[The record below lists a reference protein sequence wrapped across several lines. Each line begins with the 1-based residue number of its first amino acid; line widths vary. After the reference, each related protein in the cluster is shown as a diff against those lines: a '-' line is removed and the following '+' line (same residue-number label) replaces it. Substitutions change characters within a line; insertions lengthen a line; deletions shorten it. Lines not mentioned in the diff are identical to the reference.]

1 MTVFNRVGPYEIE
14 QEIGRGGM
22 AVVFLARDTRTGAQ
36 LALKLVR
43 EGVDREAQEVLEAEQ
58 RGALLQKQFS
68 AISSRVPQVY
78 EYGSGGGYFY
88 VAMEYLDGEN
98 LSDAIARGP
107 MPVEQALTIATELCR
122 FVEDAHGFEPEGGDR
137 PLRSLLH
144 GDLKPRNIRLT
155 SAGQVKVLDFGIAK
169 ALSLSRK
176 VTRNDFG
183 SVAYLSPER
192 LETGDVDQHA
202 DFWAIGVL
210 LYELLTGEQ
219 AFRAPDTRRL
229 EKQIIARGR
238 PPLLETLNPPL
249 RAVVGKLLAPSP
261 AERYGCAR
269 DIREDIERSV
279 AGNPTR
285 AEQEGWPRTDAGE
298 AATRR
303 TRPAAVD
310 EPVTRRTTKA
320 QVQAPPIPGVAAPP
334 AMAPPLQAS
343 TPGDTPA
350 PSSSA
355 KRSVRSI
362 VRTLAAVIVLGMIT
376 NESCVSAAASRVANT
391 VSTAELDELGPLW
404 NEYDSLVRR
413 SNLGFTTREL
423 AAALTDQTKTLADR
437 VMANY
442 RAPQPSVREAQW
454 RQVRAVVARALATRP
469 RDASLRATL
478 RYCEGHLHR
487 IDGEARKARKQNPEA
502 QREFAEA
509 IAAFREAAE
518 LKTDWPDPY
527 LGLARTFIYGVDDV
541 DRAADALRRAERAGY
556 VPGNREAAQLGDGYR
571 SRADALARSARDVVG
586 LGQEREYL
594 TRAAELYR
602 QALDQYSR
610 AADYEGVAKNI
621 GLAQRGLNTIEKR
634 LVALS
639 SSPTSDATEE
649 KSWQ

>member
-1 MTVFNRVGPYEIE
+1 MTVFNRIGPYEIE

-43 EGVDREAQEVLEAEQ
+43 EGMDREAREMLEAEQ

-78 EYGSGGGYFY
+78 EYGSDGGYFY
-88 VAMEYLDGEN
+88 VAMEYLEGEN

-122 FVEDAHGFEPEGGDR
+122 FVEDAHSFEPEGGDR

-155 SAGQVKVLDFGIAK
+155 TAGQVKVLDFGIAK

-229 EKQIIARGR
+229 EKQIIARSR
-238 PPLLETLNPPL
+238 PPLLETLDPPAV
-249 RAVVGKLLAPSP
+249 RAVLGKLLAPSP
-261 AERYGCAR
+261 ADRYGSGR
-269 DIREDIERSV
+269 EIRVDIERYT
-279 AGNPTR
+279 AGEATR
-285 AEQEGWPRTDAGE
+285 AEQEGWPRIGDE

-303 TRPAAVD
+303 TRPAAIEEV
-310 EPVTRRTTKA
+310 VTRRTTKA
-320 QVQAPPIPGVAAPP
+320 QIQPP
-334 AMAPPLQAS
+334 ATPGATTTAGSPPPLPVS
-343 TPGDTPA
+343 PGGPSVPT
-350 PSSSA
+350 SSS
-355 KRSVRSI
+355 KPSVRSI
-362 VRTLAAVIVLGMIT
+362 VRALAAVLVLGMIT
-376 NESCVSAAASRVANT
+376 NESCVSAAASRVAST

-404 NEYDSLVRR
+404 SEYDSLSRR
-413 SNLGFTTREL
+413 SNLRFTTREL
-423 AAALTDQTKTLADR
+423 ATVLTEQTRTLAER

-454 RQVRAVVARALATRP
+454 RQVRTVVARALATHP

-478 RYCEGHLHR
+478 RC
-487 IDGEARKARKQNPEA
+487 
-502 QREFAEA
+502 
-509 IAAFREAAE
+509 
-518 LKTDWPDPY
+518 
-527 LGLARTFIYGVDDV
+527 
-541 DRAADALRRAERAGY
+541 
-556 VPGNREAAQLGDGYR
+556 
-571 SRADALARSARDVVG
+571 
-586 LGQEREYL
+586 
-594 TRAAELYR
+594 
-602 QALDQYSR
+602 
-610 AADYEGVAKNI
+610 
-621 GLAQRGLNTIEKR
+621 
-634 LVALS
+634 
-639 SSPTSDATEE
+639 
-649 KSWQ
+649 